1 MAKKLHCDY
10 IDDLYISRTGTNAY
24 NASPLA
30 AKFNGGAVNGW
41 EYIEVKKDNQWIRLE
56 ELRHIWRSSYDQERF
71 TVPNFH

>member
-1 MAKKLHCDY
+1 MIYTFLVLELMP
-10 IDDLYISRTGTNAY
+10 ITQV
-24 NASPLA
+24 PLA